1 MNRTP
6 PQKQTPREKD
16 FGFNQL
22 EVTFNHVRSSLGIS
36 SPELR
41 PPIRGPGGA
50 HVTVI
55 LCYTMVSGIMIKI
68 ERFRLLALSRLSR
81 ESTGKM
87 NRIQVGNEPD
97 GVLPSDFYLLLMVS
111 RARQYLSGPQRSL
124 ISCAFLILL
133 IDNLNDNENI
143 FYINEWGTMGIG
155 KEAKQNAILEEKDKK
170 Q

>member
-1 MNRTP
+1 
-6 PQKQTPREKD
+6 
-16 FGFNQL
+16 
-22 EVTFNHVRSSLGIS
+22 
-36 SPELR
+36 
-41 PPIRGPGGA
+41 
-50 HVTVI
+50 
-55 LCYTMVSGIMIKI
+55 MVSGIMIKI

-170 Q
+170 QHRKVCLPDKNAIKLEKVYSKYGLISTNDKLIHSGDIQKCLFGYAMY